1 MTLVKPGV
9 LMLAQL
15 VTTRFLASEAMRVR
29 ILVVDD
35 EAMICELLG
44 SVLEE
49 DYQVICANTS
59 NEALRVLAEQSIDV
73 ILLDYHLPHGG
84 AVEVARRADEIGI
97 PMAWMTGDH
106 AVAIESHVV
115 LLKPFRIDRVS
126 EVLTVVRSSARLVT
140 KRPRQAAV
148 AAL

>member
-1 MTLVKPGV
+1 
-9 LMLAQL
+9 
-15 VTTRFLASEAMRVR
+15 
-29 ILVVDD
+29 
-35 EAMICELLG
+35 MICELLG